1 LPKSPKNAVTKSGF
15 ERLICKQFKNKQLK
29 NMKTSAKT
37 LFASALTAI
46 VLSTSAFSSKAAEPE
61 KNVVALSSMINF
73 NKVVVKGN
81 VHVELIQAEKQH
93 VVVYEEYNKNATT
106 IEQKGDKLFIT
117 SEESQ
122 PITIVVYVK
131 DLQRIDVS
139 NTASVST
146 KGKFSAPVLQV
157 FLKDQASADVNAS
170 IGSLYTYTVD
180 KSALKLR
187 GTSTDHVLVKGKVA
201 RVRMDDFASANTR
214 TQDLDESYLASVKES
229 DSLIAGNKTKSLK

>member
-1 LPKSPKNAVTKSGF
+1 
-15 ERLICKQFKNKQLK
+15 
-29 NMKTSAKT
+29 MKTSAKT
-37 LFASALTAI
+37 LFASVVTAI
-46 VLSTSAFSSKAAEPE
+46 VLSTSALSSNAAEMVKNPIAFSSK
-61 KNVVALSSMINF
+61 IDF

-81 VHVELIQAEKQH
+81 VHVELIQADRQH
-93 VVVYEEYNKNATT
+93 VMVYEEYNKNATT

-139 NTASVST
+139 NTATVIT

-157 FLKDQASADVNAS
+157 FLKDQASADVNAV
-170 IGSLYTYTVD
+170 IGSLYTYTID

-201 RVRMDDFASANTR
+201 RVKMDDFASANTR
-214 TQDLDESYLASVKES
+214 TQDLDESYLASAKVS
-229 DSLIAGNKTKSLK
+229 DSLMAGNKNKGLK